1 MENKII
7 IKLPGGIDT
16 NIGKAGVVVF
26 DFTPVQGTANNLQT
40 VAESGNGSG
49 AVFDVEVDV
58 NGAVD
63 TISRVNNS
71 GISGLNMTGSG
82 YKIGERVRILVP
94 ADSVINGSNTDGY
107 IVFTVQRFQIVGNAN
122 EEVLDL
128 TQGNFLTCSLVEGQN
143 DEIKLTYLRP
153 DIERNYKIEIA
164 PSASNDEE
172 RTQVVRQLNKI
183 LLEAGQNPN
192 SKIKIGPV
200 LAGIPTMPNATF
212 KSVEVV
218 GAL

>member
-1 MENKII
+1 MREISYF
-7 IKLPGGIDT
+7 LVC
-16 NIGKAGVVVF
+16 IGKLGKTFVWRYTKVW
-26 DFTPVQGTANNLQT
+26 NNFCIET
-40 VAESGNGSG
+40 W
-49 AVFDVEVDV
+49 
-58 NGAVD
+58 
-63 TISRVNNS
+63 
-71 GISGLNMTGSG
+71 
-82 YKIGERVRILVP
+82 
-94 ADSVINGSNTDGY
+94 SNTDGY
-107 IVFTVQRFQIVGNAN
+107 IVFTVQRFQVVGNAN

-128 TQGNFLTCSLVEGQN
+128 TQGSFLTCSLVEGKN
-143 DEIKLTYLRP
+143 NEIKLTYLRP

-164 PSASNDEE
+164 PSASNDKE

>member
-1 MENKII
+1 MENKIT

-26 DFTPVQGTANNLQT
+26 GFTPANGTANNLQT

-49 AVFDVEVDV
+49 AVFNVVVTD
-58 NGAVD
+58 GAVN
-63 TISRVNNS
+63 TILKVNNS
-71 GISGLNMTGSG
+71 GVSGLNMTGSG

-107 IVFTVQRFQIVGNAN
+107 IVFTVQRFQVVGNAN

-128 TQGNFLTCSLVEGQN
+128 TQGSFLTCSLVEGKN
-143 DEIKLTYLRP
+143 NEIKLTYLRP

-164 PSASNDEE
+164 PSASNDKE